1 MGSVGRL
8 LFTKKMVRGVGFFV
22 PLESAKGDIPMGL
35 KTDRAWILILTLAL
49 VLPQAGCSC
58 PLTMPWSDGRA
69 YRVRKDAEL
78 AGGEHTFSSV
88 NIPAD
93 VTVTVTDDVV
103 IHVTGDTNIAGT
115 LTGDCVR
122 IALQGQGD
130 VTITGTVDNQCAE
143 DAEDTADLVIQTD
156 GGNLAIGALDAPAEI
171 HTSGTLEFTN
181 DPSIEEWEF
190 DVLPD
195 ERSSTPLPPV
205 CSAWAD
211 TLVGTALPDS
221 PVEVAFYAAGAD
233 PDGGPV
239 TYAWDFGDG
248 ASSAER
254 EPLHAYSSWGVFDV
268 GLTVTDD
275 DDQTCR
281 ATLRVVLDDGE
292 ENVPEALG
300 LWAEPLELVVEA
312 GEEAFFAAGAQ
323 DPLGHDLTYEWDFGD
338 SGTLT
343 EPEPAHT
350 YRDPGRYPVTL
361 TVADPDGVTST
372 ASASIYVYPSP
383 PAESSSGQGVL
394 AMLAQAAGDCDNPG
408 RNVFAGNF
416 TGRSV
421 VGRGSGNLFIAR
433 PATITAK
440 KGKDGKGRDGTASV
454 GGNPGRPG
462 GSVFIGVQG
471 NLTVCGGATITS
483 GTGGKGG
490 NANATGNK
498 PRARGGNGGR
508 AGRVRLI
515 ATKNLLFMPTVGP
528 PPDAN
533 IVMKLGNGGAG
544 GIAEATGKE
553 GTGNCNQGGDG
564 RPARAYGGN
573 GGPGIQQVWRRG
585 NVSFGPG
592 VTLAV
597 SGGQGGTGGWAQAD
611 GGWGGSV
618 LCPAHAVGGKGGKA
632 EAQGGRGGNARVR
645 FVGGILP
652 FLVLD
657 PGAFKGGDGG
667 RAGAVGGLG
676 GAAEADNP
684 GPCGN
689 ADAEGG
695 DGAKAVA
702 RGGKGGKG
710 RTNGS
715 DGDAYAQGG
724 DGGQAI
730 AWGGDCNNC
739 AAGGKA
745 TATGGKGADADAN
758 GGVDTEANAGSGEIA
773 EATGGRGGDCDTCPE
788 GKGGKGGGAEAQGRD
803 GGVATGNG
811 TNTDGDGGGATAE
824 GGPGGT
830 GATCCDPNK
839 KGGAGGDG
847 GPAKATGGNAGG
859 PGAANGQ
866 AKGSGGPGGEG
877 GDGIPPGQGGAGG
890 AGTNV
895 PKGDPGQKGDPCP
908 MAQKDIK
915 QLVDEEIAL
924 VKEGQ
929 ALLEK
934 HAEGACTEGIER
946 LQSAIEVCDAVLILD
961 PDNADACFCLGT
973 ARRALEED
981 LGEAIQNLECAVEG
995 LEGERRAQAVDILEE
1010 LEERRT
1016 APISVSMGPV
1026 LCAEDWNWETGDPI
1040 NPGPDF
1046 AADSV
1051 MEVWCRWELH
1061 DPGRE
1066 LTVVKWFQDGE
1077 LACQHYDQLDAWSEW
1092 TGSGL
1097 VEEDKYIEIGEH
1109 CVEVYIFDE
1118 KMTGG
1123 CFTVG
1128 GASH

>member
-1 MGSVGRL
+1 MKT
-8 LFTKKMVRGVGFFV
+8 LFGFGTFV
-22 PLESAKGDIPMGL
+22 PQGSAKGDIPMGL
-35 KTDRAWILILTLAL
+35 KRNKAWILILTLAL

-78 AGGEHTFSSV
+78 AGGEYTFSSV
-88 NIPAD
+88 DIPAD

-143 DAEDTADLVIQTD
+143 DAADTADLVIQTD
-156 GGNLAIGALDAPAEI
+156 GGNLAIGALDAPAVI
-171 HTSGTLEFTN
+171 YTSGTLDFTN

-190 DVLPD
+190 DVLPN

-205 CSAWAD
+205 CSAWTD
-211 TLVGTALPDS
+211 TLVGTAMPDS
-221 PVEVAFYAAGAD
+221 PAEVVFYAAGAD

-254 EPLHAYSSWGVFDV
+254 EPHHAYSSWGVFDV

-292 ENVPEALG
+292 ENVPEAPG

-312 GEEAFFAAGAQ
+312 GEEAFFVAGAQ
-323 DPLGHDLTYEWDFGD
+323 DPLGPDVTYEWDFGD
-338 SGTLT
+338 SGTSA
-343 EPEPAHT
+343 ESEPAHT

-372 ASASIYVYPSP
+372 ANASIYVYPSP
-383 PAESSSGQGVL
+383 PAESSLGQGVL
-394 AMLAQAAGDCDNPG
+394 AMPALADGDCTNPG

-416 TGRSV
+416 TGKSV
-421 VGRGSGNLFIAR
+421 VGRGSGNLFVAR
-433 PATITAK
+433 PANITA
-440 KGKDGKGRDGTASV
+440 KDGKGGKDRDGTGSV
-454 GGNPGRPG
+454 GGSPGRPG

-490 NANATGNK
+490 DANATGNK

-515 ATKNLLFMPTVGP
+515 ATKNLQFMPTG
-528 PPDAN
+528 A
-533 IVMKLGNGGAG
+533 ITGIGMKLGNGGDG
-544 GIAEATGKE
+544 GIADAAGN
-553 GTGNCNQGGDG
+553 GGAANCNQGGDG
-564 RPARAYGGN
+564 RAAKAYGGN
-573 GGPGIQQVWRRG
+573 GGPGIQQVWKRG
-585 NVSFGPG
+585 NVTFGPG
-592 VTLAV
+592 VTLEV
-597 SGGQGGTGGWAQAD
+597 SGGQGGTGGWAIA
-611 GGWGGSV
+611 GGGAGGSV
-618 LCPAHAVGGKGGKA
+618 LCPARAVGGNGAKA
-632 EAQGGRGGNARVR
+632 EAQGGRGGSARVR
-645 FVGGILP
+645 FVGGILRD
-652 FLVLD
+652 LTLD

-667 RAGAVGGLG
+667 VAEAAGGPGGE
-676 GAAEADNP
+676 AEADNP
-684 GPCGN
+684 GACGN
-689 ADAEGG
+689 AEAEGG

-702 RGGKGGKG
+702 HGGRGGKG
-710 RTNGS
+710 RSDGS
-715 DGDAYAQGG
+715 DGE
-724 DGGQAI
+724 AI
-730 AWGGDCNNC
+730 ATGGEGGLATATGGDCNNC
-739 AAGGKA
+739 AAGGAA

-758 GGVDTEANAGSGEIA
+758 GGAKTEAQAGSGGPA
-773 EATGGRGGDCDTCPE
+773 VATGGKGGNCDTCPE
-788 GKGGKGGGAEAQGRD
+788 GKGGNGGGADARGGG
-803 GGVATGNG
+803 GGVAAGNG
-811 TNTDGDGGGATAE
+811 TNIDGDGGGATVE

-847 GPAKATGGNAGG
+847 GPARATGGNAGG
-859 PGAANGQ
+859 PKAANGKAQ
-866 AKGSGGPGGEG
+866 GSGGLGGKG
-877 GDGIPPGQGGAGG
+877 GDGIPPGQPGAGG
-890 AGTNV
+890 PGTNV
-895 PKGDPGQKGDPCP
+895 PKGDPGKKGAPCP
-908 MAQKDIK
+908 MAKKDIK

-929 ALLEK
+929 ALLEE

-946 LQSAIEVCDAVLILD
+946 LQSVIEVCDAVLILD
-961 PDNADACFCLGT
+961 PDNADACFCLGM

-981 LGEAIQNLECAVEG
+981 LGEAIQNLECALEG
-995 LEGERRAQAVDILEE
+995 LDDERRAQAVDILEE
-1010 LEERRT
+1010 LEERRAT
-1016 APISVSMGPV
+1016 PISVSMGPI
-1026 LCAEDWNWETGDPI
+1026 LCAEDWNWETGEPI

-1051 MEVWCRWELH
+1051 TEVWCRWELH
-1061 DPGRE
+1061 NPGSE
-1066 LTVVKWFQDGE
+1066 LTVVKWFQDGK
-1077 LACQHYDQLDAWSEW
+1077 LQCQHYDQLDAWSEW

-1097 VEEDKYIEIGEH
+1097 VGGDEYIETGEH
-1109 CVEVYIFDE
+1109 CAEVYILDE
-1118 KMTGG
+1118 KMTEG

-1128 GASH
+1128 GAGH

>member
-1 MGSVGRL
+1 MSPVGRL

-35 KTDRAWILILTLAL
+35 KRNKAWILILTLAL

-88 NIPAD
+88 AIPAD

-156 GGNLAIGALDAPAEI
+156 GGNLVIGTLDAPAVI
-171 HTSGTLEFTN
+171 HTSGTLDFTN
-181 DPSIEEWEF
+181 DPSVEEWEF

-221 PVEVAFYAAGAD
+221 PAEVAFYAAGAD
-233 PDGGPV
+233 PDGGAV

-254 EPLHAYSSWGVFDV
+254 EPHHAYSSWGMFDV
-268 GLTVTDD
+268 ALTVTDD
-275 DDQTCR
+275 DDETCR

-292 ENVPEALG
+292 ENVPEAPG

-312 GEEAFFAAGAQ
+312 GEEAFFAAGAR
-323 DPLGHDLTYEWDFGD
+323 DPLEHDLTYEWDFGD

-343 EPEPAHT
+343 ESEPAHA

-394 AMLAQAAGDCDNPG
+394 AMPALAPGDCTAPG
-408 RNVFAGNF
+408 PNVFAGNF
-416 TGRSV
+416 TGKSV
-421 VGRGSGNLFIAR
+421 VGRGSGNLFIAN
-433 PATITAK
+433 PASITAK
-440 KGKDGKGRDGTASV
+440 DGKDGRDRDGTAYV
-454 GGNPGRPG
+454 GGDPGRWG
-462 GSVFIGVQG
+462 GSVFIGVRG

-490 NANATGNK
+490 DANATGNK

-508 AGRVRLI
+508 AGSVRLI
-515 ATKNLLFMPTVGP
+515 ATNNLLFMPTG
-528 PPDAN
+528 AITSIGMN
-533 IVMKLGNGGAG
+533 LGNGGAG
-544 GIAEATGKE
+544 GEATATGNA
-553 GTGNCNQGGDG
+553 GAGNCNRGGDG
-564 RPARAYGGN
+564 RAAKAYGGK
-573 GGPGIQQVWRRG
+573 GGLGIQKVWRRG
-585 NVSFGPG
+585 NVNFGPG

-597 SGGQGGTGGWAQAD
+597 SGGQGGTGGEAMAE
-611 GGWGGSV
+611 GGMGGSV
-618 LCPAHAVGGKGGKA
+618 LCPANAAGGNGAKA
-632 EAQGGRGGNARVR
+632 EAQGGRGGNARVK

-652 FLVLD
+652 FLALD

-667 RAGAVGGLG
+667 EAYALG
-676 GAAEADNP
+676 GMGGEAEADNP
-684 GPCGN
+684 GPCGK
-689 ADAEGG
+689 AEAEGG

-715 DGDAYAQGG
+715 DGEAYAEGG
-724 DGGQAI
+724 DGGPAT
-730 AWGGDCNNC
+730 ATGGDCNNC

-745 TATGGKGADADAN
+745 TAAGGKGADADAI
-758 GGVDTEANAGSGEIA
+758 GGGGTVARAGSGGIA
-773 EATGGRGGDCDTCPE
+773 VATGGRGGDCDTCPE
-788 GKGGKGGGAEAQGRD
+788 GKGGNGGGAEAQGGG

-811 TNTDGDGGGATAE
+811 NNINGDGGGVTAE

-830 GATCCDPNK
+830 GATCCAPNK

-847 GPAKATGGNAGG
+847 GPATATGGNAGG
-859 PGAANGQ
+859 PGADNGSPE
-866 AKGSGGPGGEG
+866 GSGGLGGKG

-895 PKGDPGQKGDPCP
+895 PKGGPGEKGDPCP
-908 MAQKDIK
+908 MAQQDIK

-929 ALLEK
+929 ALLED

-946 LQSAIEVCDAVLILD
+946 LQSVIEICDAVLILD
-961 PDNADACFCLGT
+961 PDNAEACFCLGT
-973 ARRALEED
+973 ARRALEKD

-995 LEGERRAQAVDILEE
+995 LEDERRAQAVDILEE
-1010 LEERRT
+1010 LEERRA
-1016 APISVSMGPV
+1016 APISVSMGPI
-1026 LCAEDWNWETGDPI
+1026 LCAEDWNWEAGEPI

-1051 MEVWCRWELH
+1051 TEVWCRWELH
-1061 DPGRE
+1061 DPGSE
-1066 LTVVKWFQDGE
+1066 LTVVKWLKDRE
-1077 LACQHYDQLDAWSEW
+1077 PVCQHYDKLDPWLEW
-1092 TGSGL
+1092 TGSGWTA
-1097 VEEDKYIEIGEH
+1097 EDTYIETGEW

-1118 KMTGG
+1118 KMTDG